1 MRLTQTELSERRE
14 KIIHNAFLLFCKY
27 GIEAVTL
34 TEIASQ
40 SNVGRSAIFRYFES
54 KDKLVLE
61 AFIELWDTI
70 MSNEKSAVEQIKGYD
85 DLSGYEQIRRWVEQ
99 FRDLDKKHDD
109 FVLFSYEAKLYL
121 LRHNIKLNREQQE
134 AMMHAIR
141 EPCIAALD
149 KGKAD
154 GSITA
159 KDSSEDL
166 FYTIWGAVRGYI
178 VKIVIYGRLYGAD
191 SPWESRYMI
200 LEDAIMRS
208 LCSDWSA
215 RGL

>member
-1 MRLTQTELSERRE
+1 MRLTQSELYERQE
-14 KIIHNAFLLFCKY
+14 TIIHNAFTLFCKY

-34 TEIASQ
+34 TEISKQ

-54 KDKLVLE
+54 KDNLVLE

-70 MSNEKSAVEQIKGYD
+70 MDDVKASVESVQGYP
-85 DLSGYEQIRRWVEQ
+85 DLSGYEQIRLWIEH
-99 FRDLDKKHDD
+99 FRILDTEHDD
-109 FVLFSYEAKLYL
+109 FLLFSYEAKMYF
-121 LRHNIKLNREQQE
+121 LRRGMTLNKVQQD

-154 GSITA
+154 GSITV

-166 FYTIWGAVRGYI
+166 FYAVWGSIRGYL
-178 VKIVIYGRLYGAD
+178 VKIVIYGRLYGTD
-191 SPWESRYMI
+191 SPWESRYHTLEHAI
-200 LEDAIMRS
+200 LRS
-208 LCSDWSA
+208 LCPD
-215 RGL
+215 RE